1 MCNETPEFEVRIK
14 GHSLVKVIHGGV
26 RIDGHDFHSDL
37 KNLSSLVNI
46 LNDVLETTQDI
57 KKPRLVSNE
66 TMPSSAVG
74 HAPLP
79 STVISGNN

>member
-14 GHSLVKVIHGGV
+14 GHCLVKVIHGGV

-46 LNDVLETTQDI
+46 LNDVLETAQDV
-57 KKPRLVSNE
+57 KKPRLVSDGV
-66 TMPSSAVG
+66 MPISATER
-74 HAPLP
+74 APFLC
-79 STVISGNN
+79 TVVSGNN